1 MQWTS
6 ALPIVGVVS
15 RHHHHPSEGST
26 PRGPLIFNEALHST
40 SWHPLGADIWW
51 RQTWEKWSKRE
62 EHLVPWFFL
71 CCDSPSKNKCDTLAP
86 FPRGRKPQ
94 RGYRLILCPLA
105 WFLQVLLGCSC
116 PSAWHFMAQN
126 FGITCQPECVTL
138 CSDPGRV
145 RKTKYDLIHLHPNTC
160 MLISIQ
166 LSCLQISFTSL
177 TKLCIL
183 ALLSL
188 QNVQITLFWVVLNKT
203 SKGPDSWGDLLKAT
217 S

>member
-1 MQWTS
+1 MRPSIAHHGILWEQTHGGGKHGRNDQKGKSIWFPGSFFAVTAHQKTS
-6 ALPIVGVVS
+6 V
-15 RHHHHPSEGST
+15 T
-26 PRGPLIFNEALHST
+26 PGPL
-40 SWHPLGADIWW
+40 PK
-51 RQTWEKWSKRE
+51 RPKSK
-62 EHLVPWFFL
+62 
-71 CCDSPSKNKCDTLAP
+71 
-86 FPRGRKPQ
+86 

-145 RKTKYDLIHLHPNTC
+145 RKTKYDLIASWFTHLHPNTC

>member
-1 MQWTS
+1 
-6 ALPIVGVVS
+6 
-15 RHHHHPSEGST
+15 
-26 PRGPLIFNEALHST
+26 
-40 SWHPLGADIWW
+40 
-51 RQTWEKWSKRE
+51 
-62 EHLVPWFFL
+62 
-71 CCDSPSKNKCDTLAP
+71 
-86 FPRGRKPQ
+86 
-94 RGYRLILCPLA
+94 
-105 WFLQVLLGCSC
+105 
-116 PSAWHFMAQN
+116 
-126 FGITCQPECVTL
+126 
-138 CSDPGRV
+138 
-145 RKTKYDLIHLHPNTC
+145 

>member
-1 MQWTS
+1 MAS
-6 ALPIVGVVS
+6 FGS
-15 RHHHHPSEGST
+15 RHMVAANVGEMIKKGRAFGSLVLSLLWQPIEKQVWHP
-26 PRGPLIFNEALHST
+26 GPLPKRPKST
-40 SWHPLGADIWW
+40 KGL
-51 RQTWEKWSKRE
+51 
-62 EHLVPWFFL
+62 
-71 CCDSPSKNKCDTLAP
+71 
-86 FPRGRKPQ
+86 
-94 RGYRLILCPLA
+94 YRLILCPLA

-145 RKTKYDLIHLHPNTC
+145 RKTKYDLIASWFTHLHPNAC